1 MKYLEE
7 KEGSIFFIPLF
18 LPDNLKDGIK
28 RVWNN
33 VNDYYSQGRLLSKNV
48 RRVQANSIKNL
59 GGRIK

>member
-18 LPDNLKDGIK
+18 LPDNIKDRIK

-33 VNDYYSQGRLLSKNV
+33 VNDYYRLLSENV